1 MTHTATTPAASNNV
15 DGYSVGQTL
24 TVTCEAPAHG
34 GAFVARTEQGVIFV
48 RHGIVGEQAEVRITA
63 IGPKRRFY
71 FADVISVPVPSLA
84 RRPHPW
90 IQADALATDE
100 ERAAATGVPELLGG
114 MEYGHI
120 SLAEQRR
127 YKTDIVRTQINRLG
141 GLPLESPLLT
151 NLIVEELPLRD
162 NSEGLSWRTRVR
174 YNVTKVRTQPGNEPS
189 DEPGNQKNTDQKNS
203 VGKKSPAVTWRV
215 GMHPYRASQPVPVVD
230 FPLAALE
237 LRNLELEKLNLRGV
251 REVEATV
258 SSRGRVLLQFIVDPH
273 FSIEEVAKDIEQQ
286 AADAWGLLAKRK
298 ISLFFTPQ
306 STSNGKPKRRRP
318 GSSHTPYRRVPEGDQ
333 LLGAGLRSVTE
344 EVTFGSRR
352 FSYQVSAGGFW
363 QIHRA
368 APSTMVG
375 TMLTMLRPQEGECTL
390 DLYAGAGLFTAALA
404 DAVGASGT
412 VVSIEGSPVTHK
424 DARSNFAPD
433 GCSRTENSANTRIE
447 VIRGDVAR
455 HLVDLK
461 TALEFGEIPAID
473 AVVLDPSRE
482 GANRTTLER
491 LDALDPKRILYVACD
506 PASLGRDTGILRE
519 LGWDMVQL
527 RAFDMYPNTHHVETV
542 ALFERA
548 PAKPRPRR
556 RRTK

>member
-1 MTHTATTPAASNNV
+1 MTHPATTPAASNNV

-90 IQADALATDE
+90 IQADALATEE

-120 SLAEQRR
+120 NLDEQRR

-151 NLIVEELPLRD
+151 NLMVEELPLRD
-162 NSEGLSWRTRVR
+162 NNEGLSWRTRVR
-174 YNVTKVRTQPGNEPS
+174 YTVTKVRAHDSE
-189 DEPGNQKNTDQKNS
+189 EKNGEQNS
-203 VGKKSPAVTWRV
+203 GKKNPAVTWRV
-215 GMHPYRASQPVPVVD
+215 GMHPYRASQPVPVID
-230 FPLAALE
+230 FPLAAPE
-237 LRNLELEKLNLRGV
+237 LRNLQLEQLNLRGV

-258 SSRGRVLLQFIVDPH
+258 SSRGRVLLQFIVDPR
-273 FSIEEVAKDIEQQ
+273 FSVEEVAKDIEQQ
-286 AADAWGLLAKRK
+286 ASDAWGLLAKRK

-318 GSSHTPYRRVPEGDQ
+318 GSAHSPYRRVPEGDQ

-404 DAVGASGT
+404 DAVGATGT

-433 GCSRTENSANTRIE
+433 GCSRTENSADTRIE

-527 RAFDMYPNTHHVETV
+527 RAFDMYPNTHHVESV